1 MLDPNNQSIQIT
13 TTAHRGRIEISTKI
27 KAFVQNTTQRG
38 NLHDVPDGDWFTQN
52 QEFTKRLIIE
62 ELEHLFSLEMN

>member
-13 TTAHRGRIEISTKI
+13 TTAHRGRIEISIKI
-27 KAFVQNTTQRG
+27 KAFVQNTTQGG
-38 NLHDVPDGDWFTQN
+38 NLHDVPYGDWFTQN

-62 ELEHLFSLEMN
+62 ELVYLFSLETN

>member
-1 MLDPNNQSIQIT
+1 LDPKNQSIQIT

-38 NLHDVPDGDWFTQN
+38 NGDWFTQN